1 MLNRIK
7 IGKRAYSHVDGRK
20 KIALD
25 ALCSPSCLTNLQIY
39 LSGNF
44 IVSNM
49 PTCQN
54 PLNGVLHVIVPCWF
68 QKKLV
73 AGTEP
78 EYMNNPPPPPPPP
91 LNQRSSAGPV
101 CYKLPLET
109 FCAQCWNVPRFNT
122 VLSSMARRYGRREMF
137 TSISPSQKS
146 VKKIITAI
154 KFQHGSAVFV

>member
-7 IGKRAYSHVDGRK
+7 IGNKRAYSHVDGRK
-20 KIALD
+20 KTALD
-25 ALCSPSCLTNLQIY
+25 ALCSPSCLPNLQIN

-44 IVSNM
+44 IDIVSNM

-73 AGTEP
+73 GQNLNIWI
-78 EYMNNPPPPPPPP
+78 YPPPPP
-91 LNQRSSAGPV
+91 SSAGPV

-109 FCAQCWNVPRFNT
+109 FCAQCWSVPRFNT
-122 VLSSMARRYGRREMF
+122 VLSSSTEVRE
-137 TSISPSQKS
+137 TGDVHLPLPLP
-146 VKKIITAI
+146 KKC
-154 KFQHGSAVFV
+154 KENYYCD